1 MSERAI
7 LHSDLNCFFAS
18 VERVLNP
25 EYEGKAIAVC
35 GSIED
40 RHGIVLAKS
49 EPAKQAGV
57 KTGMVIWQAKQLCP
71 DLITVKPNYE
81 YYSKFSSLVRDIYCR
96 FTDLVEPFGLDECW
110 LDVTNSHIFGSPYEI
125 AEKIRTTVKRELGLT
140 VSIGVSFNKVFAKLG
155 SDMKKPDAITVIDR
169 KNFRE
174 KIWGLKVAELLYV
187 GRATAK
193 RLNEHG
199 IFTIGE
205 LAMSSPSA
213 IDKMLGVNGVRLWQY
228 ARGEDTSRVMHRDF
242 VFPAKSL
249 GHGITCNADLQSEE
263 EVWRVILQLSQDL
276 GHRLRVHKL
285 SASGVKLS
293 VKSEDLKVR
302 QYQSPLEIQTQS
314 PFEIASAARRLFKSY
329 DWDKNVR
336 ALSVTA
342 IGLSSEANPF
352 QIDLFADLERHDKQK
367 DIDDAVYIIRN
378 KFGKDSVRSASLLGD
393 LKMPC
398 DTERQSVLP
407 GKMFE

>member
-205 LAMSSPSA
+205 LAMSSPST
-213 IDKMLGVNGVRLWQY
+213 INKMLGVNGVRLWQY

-276 GHRLRVHKL
+276 GHRLRAHKL

>member
-1 MSERAI
+1 M
-7 LHSDLNCFFAS
+7 
-18 VERVLNP
+18 LNP

>member
-205 LAMSSPSA
+205 LAMSSPST

-276 GHRLRVHKL
+276 GHRLRAHKL

>member
-49 EPAKQAGV
+49 ELAKQAGV

-81 YYSKFSSLVRDIYCR
+81 YYSKFSSLVREIYYR

-110 LDVTNSHIFGSPYEI
+110 LDVTNSRIFGSPYEI

-140 VSIGVSFNKVFAKLG
+140 VSIGVSYNKVFAKLG
-155 SDMKKPDAITVIDR
+155 SDMKKPDAITEISR
-169 KNFRE
+169 QNFRD
-174 KIWGLKVAELLYV
+174 KIWGLSVSNLLYV
-187 GRATAK
+187 GRATTK

-205 LAMSSPSA
+205 LALSPLSV
-213 IDKMLGVNGVRLWQY
+213 IQKMLGVNGVQLWHY

-249 GHGITCNADLQSEE
+249 GHGITCNADLENEE

-276 GHRLRVHKL
+276 GHRLRVHNL

-293 VKSEDLKVR
+293 VKSDDLKVR
-302 QYQSPLEIQTQS
+302 QYQAPLEIQTQS
-314 PFEIASAARRLFKSY
+314 PFEIATAARRLFKSY
-329 DWDKNVR
+329 EWDKKVR

-342 IGLSSEANPF
+342 IGLSSESKPF

-367 DIDDAVYIIRN
+367 SIDDAVYIIRN
-378 KFGKDSVRSASLLGD
+378 KFGDKAVRAASLLGN
-393 LKMPC
+393 LKMP
-398 DTERQSVLP
+398 DNSERNSVLP

>member
-155 SDMKKPDAITVIDR
+155 SDMKKLDAITVIDR

-205 LAMSSPSA
+205 LAMSSPST

>member
-276 GHRLRVHKL
+276 GHRLRAHKL